1 MLGQAGVEA
10 VAPDQAQFGID
21 VHHVDAGLDGAAEIV
36 VVGAGAAVQREQR
49 PSFFFYCGDAL
60 DIEMLFSFSFDHALH
75 QAVHVAD
82 GRRENVDAG
91 GGDEFF
97 RFVGS
102 GAEFG
107 QVRRGCVDFGA
118 GTDVADFAF
127 DQNVGI
133 DGFQFLHGVA
143 GLAHVFVERQRG
155 KIEDDGIEA
164 GVRGFERFGQR
175 MGVISVQV
183 DRKIEFVAQAFHQR
197 GHLAHAEKSAF
208 AFRHADH
215 DRHAQLARRRE
226 DAHENIIVAN
236 VEMPHGDF
244 VFLRLLQNLA

>member
-1 MLGQAGVEA
+1 
-10 VAPDQAQFGID
+10 
-21 VHHVDAGLDGAAEIV
+21 
-36 VVGAGAAVQREQR
+36 
-49 PSFFFYCGDAL
+49 
-60 DIEMLFSFSFDHALH
+60 MLFSFPFDHALH

-107 QVRRGCVDFGA
+107 QVRRGCVNFGA
-118 GTDVADFAF
+118 GADVADFAF
-127 DQNVGI
+127 NQNVGI

-143 GLAHVFVERQRG
+143 GLAYVFVERQRG

-183 DRKIEFVAQAFHQR
+183 DRKSNSSRRLFTTAATWRTPRKARSPSDTPTKTGTRSSRAAAKTPVRILSSPMLKCPTATLFFCACSKTSRSFCM
-197 GHLAHAEKSAF
+197 GILL
-208 AFRHADH
+208 
-215 DRHAQLARRRE
+215 DRR
-226 DAHENIIVAN
+226 
-236 VEMPHGDF
+236 
-244 VFLRLLQNLA
+244 